1 MSEIMNNLPYICMVI
16 FSSLCWFALIR
27 ELICWYF
34 KINERVKLQKEVVT
48 NQKEIIV
55 LMMRQQDIIKST
67 SGTYMPANS

>member
-1 MSEIMNNLPYICMVI
+1 MTPEQI
-16 FSSLCWFALIR
+16 FGIIFASLFVFVLIR
-27 ELICWYF
+27 EVICWYF

-67 SGTYMPANS
+67 SGTYMSASS